1 MIVLNS
7 EASGVPPLEQTTK
20 QVSAFEKYLTTD
32 LLPNVGN
39 FILKVGVSFLVYF
52 VAAKIIN
59 KFTRALVTKIL
70 HSSAKVDQT
79 ATVFLSNTLKVV
91 LKVLVAIGLLGY
103 LGVTNA
109 TIVAA
114 FGSVTVG
121 LGLAMQGGM
130 ANFAGG
136 VLITFL
142 KPFEIGDYII
152 EVGEKNEG
160 TVTKIDMFY
169 TTLKTADDHVVT
181 IPNQMLTNS
190 SVINLTKAGSRRI
203 SVKIGISYDADI
215 KKARELIMGVLE
227 NEERILKDRDRSVV
241 VSELGDSAIT
251 LTVLAFTKT
260 EDYFP
265 VLWHLN
271 EAIKTTLDEGGV
283 SIPYPQM
290 DVHVTKEKE
299 K

>member
-1 MIVLNS
+1 MIILNS
-7 EASGVPPLEQTTK
+7 SSASIPSIQETTK
-20 QVSAFEKYLTTD
+20 QVSEFQRYLTND
-32 LLPNVGN
+32 LLPRVGN
-39 FILKVGVSFLVYF
+39 FFFKVGVSLLVYF
-52 VAAKIIN
+52 IAAKIIN
-59 KFTRALVTKIL
+59 KVTRMIATRIL
-70 HSSAKVDQT
+70 HSKAKVDQT

-103 LGVTNA
+103 MGVTNA

-114 FGSVTVG
+114 FGSITVG

-169 TTLKTADDHVVT
+169 TTLRTADDHMVT
-181 IPNQMLTNS
+181 IPNQLLTNS
-190 SVINLTKAGSRRI
+190 SVINLTKAGTRRI
-203 SVKIGISYDADI
+203 SIKVGISYDADI
-215 KKARELIMGVLE
+215 KKAKEIIMNVLDK
-227 NEERILKDRDRSVV
+227 EERILKDRDKKVV
-241 VSELGDSAIT
+241 VSELGESAIT
-251 LTVLAFTKT
+251 LNVLVFTKT

-265 VLWHLN
+265 VLWNLN
-271 EAIKTTLDEGGV
+271 ENIKTALDEGGV
-283 SIPYPQM
+283 SIPYPQL
-290 DVHVTKEKE
+290 DVHMTEEGK
-299 K
+299 

>member
-1 MIVLNS
+1 MIILDS
-7 EASGVPPLEQTTK
+7 SAASVPSIQETTK
-20 QVSAFEKYLTTD
+20 QVSEFQKYLTSD
-32 LLPNVGN
+32 LLPRVGN
-39 FILKVGVSFLVYF
+39 FFFKVGVSLLVYF
-52 VAAKIIN
+52 IAAKIIN
-59 KFTRALVTKIL
+59 KVTRMIATRIL
-70 HSSAKVDQT
+70 HSKAKVDQT

-103 LGVTNA
+103 MGVTNA

-114 FGSVTVG
+114 FGSITVG

-169 TTLKTADDHVVT
+169 TTLRTADDHMVT
-181 IPNQMLTNS
+181 IPNQLLTNS
-190 SVINLTKAGSRRI
+190 SVINLTKAGTRRI
-203 SVKIGISYDADI
+203 SIKVGISYDADI
-215 KKARELIMGVLE
+215 KTAKALITGVLDK
-227 NEERILKDRDRSVV
+227 EERILKDRDRKVV

-251 LTVLAFTKT
+251 LNVLAFTKT

-265 VLWHLN
+265 VFWHLN
-271 EAIKTTLDEGGV
+271 EAIKTTLDEGGI

-290 DVHVTKEKE
+290 DVHMTKEE

>member
-1 MIVLNS
+1 MIILNS
-7 EASGVPPLEQTTK
+7 SSASIPSIQETTK
-20 QVSAFEKYLTTD
+20 QVSEFQRYLTND
-32 LLPNVGN
+32 LLPRVGN
-39 FILKVGVSFLVYF
+39 FFFKVGVSLLVYF
-52 VAAKIIN
+52 IAAKIIN
-59 KFTRALVTKIL
+59 KVTRMIATRIL
-70 HSSAKVDQT
+70 HSKAKVDQT

-103 LGVTNA
+103 MGVTNA

-114 FGSVTVG
+114 FGSITVG

-169 TTLKTADDHVVT
+169 TTLKTADDHMVT
-181 IPNQMLTNS
+181 IPNQLLTNS
-190 SVINLTKAGSRRI
+190 SVINLTKAGTRRI
-203 SVKIGISYDADI
+203 SIKVGISYDADI
-215 KKARELIMGVLE
+215 KKAKEIIRSVLDK
-227 NEERILKDRDRSVV
+227 EERILKDRDRKVV
-241 VSELGDSAIT
+241 VSELGDSAI
-251 LTVLAFTKT
+251 VLNVLVFTKT

-265 VLWHLN
+265 VLWNLN
-271 EAIKTTLDEGGV
+271 ENIKTALDEGGV
-283 SIPYPQM
+283 SIPYPQL
-290 DVHVTKEKE
+290 DVHMTEEGK
-299 K
+299 